1 MREEWLNTPMDQEKK
16 RIDIHMKDILYI
28 VHTLDIQGELDIQLE
43 DIQEELDIQD
53 IHSLLDTQLEGIEEE
68 LDI

>member
-28 VHTLDIQGELDIQLE
+28 VHTLDIHSLLDIQEDLGTQLEHIHSLLDTPSLE
-43 DIQEELDIQD
+43 DIQEE
-53 IHSLLDTQLEGIEEE
+53 
-68 LDI
+68 

>member
-16 RIDIHMKDILYI
+16 RIDIHMKDIHSLLD
-28 VHTLDIQGELDIQLE
+28 TLDIQEELDIQLE
-43 DIQEELDIQD
+43 DIQEELDIQ
-53 IHSLLDTQLEGIEEE
+53 QMGIEEE